1 MADSWLIDGNCEV
14 CRRKNYCKKECKLH
28 RVNWKRSL
36 YNAVLSATGFDKIYD
51 AMSTPEYDAREKAED
66 FARWSGMLE
75 D

>member
-28 RVNWKRSL
+28 RANWKRSL
-36 YNAVLSATGFDKIYD
+36 YNAVLSATGIDKILD
-51 AMSTPEYDAREKAED
+51 TMSTPNFDAHEHMESV
-66 FARWSGMLE
+66 ARYNKMLE